1 LCAWRGT
8 ERHQHGEANELVR
21 HLVLD
26 CEGIVRVSAA
36 FVGRVQ
42 RLAALEIPAEE
53 GRLYGEVMVLY
64 WWFVEGEVA
73 MRDK

>member
-1 LCAWRGT
+1 
-8 ERHQHGEANELVR
+8 
-21 HLVLD
+21 VLD